1 MTCKYCNST
10 NMQSHIKKKDKAPF
24 VIKTFLITFLIVL
37 LLTIGICM
45 LFDPMLFA
53 MGIYVGFMAATVISI
68 VAVVICLAKANKEK
82 VVFVCNDCGKITH
95 VK

>member
-10 NMQSHIKKKDKAPF
+10 NMQSQITKKDKKPLI
-24 VIKTFLITFLIVL
+24 IKTFLITFLIVW

-45 LFDPMLFA
+45 IFDPMLFA
-53 MGIYVGFMAATVISI
+53 MGIYVGFLVAIPISI
-68 VAVVICLAKANKEK
+68 VAMVICLAIGNKD
-82 VVFVCNDCGKITH
+82 VAVFICNDCGKITH